1 MRAVTLALG
10 VALVG
15 PGLWQ
20 IGAAPRADDAARAI
34 VVKALERATWY
45 EAQHFETRYRS
56 LMTREVRR
64 FDGDGEIEE
73 EGFGD
78 FEVIPI
84 DGAPYERRL
93 TLDGR
98 PLSEQEQV
106 WEQEREAEFR
116 EELRRAREAPADE
129 ADDEEEDDDIVF
141 NEALIARFVFAL
153 EPEESLRH
161 RSSFVVS
168 FRPRPGKLP
177 VRRRIDH
184 ALNKARGRV
193 WIDRETY
200 EAARVEFE
208 LIDKVRLWWG
218 VVGTIARA
226 RGSLDRGP
234 VVEDMWARLQLESY
248 TDVRVLFSRTRRAEV
263 RRWSDFELIGR

>member
-1 MRAVTLALG
+1 MRAATVAIG

-20 IGAAPRADDAARAI
+20 VAASPPPGDGDARTI
-34 VVKALERATWY
+34 VVKALERARWY
-45 EAQHFETRYRS
+45 EAQHFDTRYRS

-84 DGAPYERRL
+84 DGKPYERRL

-98 PLSEQEQV
+98 QLSEQEQV

-116 EELRRAREAPADE
+116 EELRRAREEPTGE
-129 ADDEEEDDDIVF
+129 EDEEEDDDIVF
-141 NEALIARFVFAL
+141 NEELIGRFAFAL
-153 EPEESLRH
+153 EPEESFRH
-161 RSSFVVS
+161 RPSYVVS
-168 FRPRPGKLP
+168 FQPREGKLP
-177 VRRRIDH
+177 VRRRIDY

-193 WIDRETY
+193 WIDQETY

-218 VVGTIARA
+218 VMGTISRA

-234 VVEDMWARLQLESY
+234 VLEDMWARLQLETY
-248 TDVRVLFSRTRRAEV
+248 TDVRVLFSRTRRAEL
-263 RRWSDFELIGR
+263 RRWYAFELIEP